1 MNNDKRDKSAILSL
15 FITILSAILTP
26 IIQIASNFA
35 IKTDNR
41 PFIHSMKDK
50 AKSIITAC
58 AGLMLAANA
67 SAVTSPVDYVNT
79 LMGTD
84 SKISLSNGNTV
95 PSVALPWGM
104 NQWIPQTGKMGDGW
118 AYVYNSDKIRGF
130 KQTHRPSPWI
140 NDFGQFSLM
149 PVTGGIRIDEDRR
162 ASWFSHKAEDARP
175 YYYSVYLADYDVTTE
190 FTPTDRCAYFQF
202 TFPEGKDNYVIVDGY
217 DRGSWIKV
225 IPEENTIVGY
235 STRNSGGVTKNF
247 RNYFVIKFDKPF
259 DSNWVW
265 EENELQPGKTELRG
279 NHTGAAIGFNT
290 ARKEKVGAKVATSF
304 ISLEQAY
311 QNLKELDGKS
321 FAQTRDEAKARWNEV
336 LGAVNIEDDNIDDLR
351 TFYSCLYRTVLF
363 PHKLHEVTAD
373 GRTVHYSPDN
383 GKIEDGYFY
392 TGTGF
397 WDTFRALFPL
407 VNLLWPEEGAKIQDG
422 WLSFYRES
430 GFFPEWSSPGHRGC
444 MVGNSSASVV
454 ADAMLKGIGTPGNEE
469 EYFAGMVHGAN
480 NVHPRVASS
489 GRMGHEYYNSLGYVP
504 YDVNINE
511 NAARTLEYAYD
522 DWCIYQVAKKLGRPA
537 DEIALYKKRAGN
549 YANLFD
555 PETGLMRGK
564 NKDGR
569 FAPNFNPLKWGD
581 AFTEGNSWHYSWSV
595 FHDVQGLINLMGGNK
610 KFTAQLDKVFELPP
624 VFDDSYY
631 GGTIH
636 EIREMQIADMG
647 NYAHGNQPIQH
658 MIYLYNYAAEPWKAQ
673 YWSRQTIDKLYHP
686 TPDGYCGDEDNGQT
700 SAWYVF
706 SALGFYPVCPASDQY
721 VLGAPIFKKAI
732 VNLQNGKKV
741 EITADKPS
749 SENCYVKS
757 MRVNGKN
764 YNHNYLD
771 YATLTKGAKIN
782 FNMSDTPNTSRGIRP
797 EDAPYSLTNE
807 N

>member
-225 IPEENTIVGY
+225 IPEENTVVGY

-304 ISLEQAY
+304 ISIEQAY

-336 LGAVNIEDDNIDDLR
+336 LGAVNIEDNNIDDLR

-444 MVGNSSASVV
+444 MVGNNSASVV

-537 DEIALYKKRAGN
+537 DEIALYKKRASN

-555 PETGLMRGK
+555 PEFGLMRGK
-564 NKDGR
+564 NKDGQ

-721 VLGAPIFKKAI
+721 VLGAPIFKKAT

>member
-225 IPEENTIVGY
+225 IPEENTVVGY

>member
-721 VLGAPIFKKAI
+721 VLGAPIFKKAT

>member
-1 MNNDKRDKSAILSL
+1 
-15 FITILSAILTP
+15 
-26 IIQIASNFA
+26 
-35 IKTDNR
+35 
-41 PFIHSMKDK
+41 
-50 AKSIITAC
+50 
-58 AGLMLAANA
+58 MLAANA

-225 IPEENTIVGY
+225 IPEENTILGY

>member
-1 MNNDKRDKSAILSL
+1 MKEARVIL
-15 FITILSAILTP
+15 
-26 IIQIASNFA
+26 
-35 IKTDNR
+35 
-41 PFIHSMKDK
+41 
-50 AKSIITAC
+50 TAC
-58 AGLMLAANA
+58 AAIMMAANA
-67 SAVTSPVDYVNT
+67 AAVSSPVDYVNP

-118 AYVYNSDKIRGF
+118 SYVYNAEKIRGF

-149 PVTGGIRIDEDRR
+149 PITGDIVIDEDRR

-202 TFPEGKDNYVIVDGY
+202 TFPDSDKSYVIVDAY

-225 IPEENTIVGY
+225 IPEEQTVVGY
-235 STRNSGGVTKNF
+235 STRNSGGVTRNF

-259 DSNWVW
+259 DSSNIW
-265 EENELQPGKTELRG
+265 ENNEIQNGKTELEG
-279 NHTGAAIGFNT
+279 NHTGAVVGFKT
-290 ARKEKVGAKVATSF
+290 AHKEKVGAKVATSF
-304 ISLEQAY
+304 ISLDQAY
-311 QNLKELDGKS
+311 QNFKELDGKS
-321 FAQTRDEAKARWNEV
+321 FDQTRDEAKDRWNEV
-336 LGAVNIEDDNIDDLR
+336 LGVIDVEDGNLDELR

-363 PHKLHEVTAD
+363 PHKMHEVTAD
-373 GRTVHYSPDN
+373 GRTVHYSPNN

-407 VNLLWPEEGAKIQDG
+407 VNLLWPDEAAKIQDG
-422 WLSFYRES
+422 WLSFSRES

-444 MVGNSSASVV
+444 MVGNNSASVV
-454 ADAMLKGIGTPGNEE
+454 ADALLKGIGTPGNEE
-469 EYFAGMVHGAN
+469 EYFAAMVHGAN
-480 NVHPRVASS
+480 NVHPHVGSS
-489 GRMGHEYYNSLGYVP
+489 GRYGHEYYNELGYVP

-511 NAARTLEYAYD
+511 NVARTLEYAYD

-537 DEIALYKKRAGN
+537 EEIDLYKNRALN
-549 YANLFD
+549 YRNVYD
-555 PETGLMRGK
+555 PENKLMRGK
-564 NKDGR
+564 NKDGK
-569 FAPNFNPLKWGD
+569 FQTPFNPFKWGD
-581 AFTEGNSWHYSWSV
+581 AFTEGNSLHYSWSV

-610 KFTAQLDKVFELPP
+610 NFTAQLDKVFELPP

-658 MIYLYNYAAEPWKAQ
+658 MIFLYNYAGEPWKAQ
-673 YWSRQTIDKLYHP
+673 YWSRKTIDKLYSA

-706 SALGFYPVCPASDQY
+706 SALGFYPVCPASSQY
-721 VLGAPIFKKAI
+721 ALGAPIFNK
-732 VNLQNGKKV
+732 VNINLKNGKKV
-741 EITADKPS
+741 EIKADKPS
-749 SENCYVKS
+749 TQNCYVKEMS
-757 MRVNGKN
+757 VNGKK

-771 YATLTKGAKIN
+771 YATLTNGAKIKY
-782 FNMSDTPNTSRGIRP
+782 NMSDTPNTNRGIMP
-797 EDAPYSLTNE
+797 EDAPYSLSNE

>member
-149 PVTGGIRIDEDRR
+149 PVTGGIRIDEARR

-225 IPEENTIVGY
+225 IPEENTVVGY

-444 MVGNSSASVV
+444 MVGNNSASVV

-721 VLGAPIFKKAI
+721 VLGAPIFKKAT

>member
-225 IPEENTIVGY
+225 IPEENTVVGY

-336 LGAVNIEDDNIDDLR
+336 LGAVNIEDNNIDDLR

-444 MVGNSSASVV
+444 MVGNNSASVV

-721 VLGAPIFKKAI
+721 VLGAPIFKKAT

>member
-1 MNNDKRDKSAILSL
+1 MKEAKV
-15 FITILSAILTP
+15 ILT
-26 IIQIASNFA
+26 ACTA
-35 IKTDNR
+35 I
-41 PFIHSMKDK
+41 M
-50 AKSIITAC
+50 
-58 AGLMLAANA
+58 MAANA
-67 SAVTSPVDYVNT
+67 AAVSSPVDYVNP

-118 AYVYNSDKIRGF
+118 SYVYYAEKIRCF

-149 PVTGGIRIDEDRR
+149 PITGDIVIDEDRR

-202 TFPEGKDNYVIVDGY
+202 TFPDSDKSYVIVDAY

-225 IPEENTIVGY
+225 IPEEQTVVGY
-235 STRNSGGVTKNF
+235 STRNSGGVTRNF

-259 DSNWVW
+259 DSSNVW
-265 EENELQPGKTELRG
+265 ENNEIQNGKTELDG
-279 NHTGAAIGFNT
+279 NHTGAVVGFKT
-290 ARKEKVGAKVATSF
+290 AHKEKVGAKVATSF
-304 ISLEQAY
+304 ISLDQAY
-311 QNLKELDGKS
+311 QNFKELDGKS
-321 FAQTRDEAKARWNEV
+321 FDQTRDEAKDRWNEV
-336 LGAVNIEDDNIDDLR
+336 LGVIDVEDGNLDELR

-363 PHKLHEVTAD
+363 PHKMHEVTAD
-373 GRTVHYSPDN
+373 GRTVHYSPNN

-407 VNLLWPEEGAKIQDG
+407 VNLLWPDEAAKIQDG
-422 WLSFYRES
+422 WLSFSRES

-444 MVGNSSASVV
+444 MVGNNSASVV
-454 ADAMLKGIGTPGNEE
+454 ADALLKGIGTPGNEE
-469 EYFAGMVHGAN
+469 EYFAAMVHGAN
-480 NVHPRVASS
+480 NVHPHVGSS
-489 GRMGHEYYNSLGYVP
+489 GRYGHEYYNELGYVP

-511 NAARTLEYAYD
+511 NVARTLEYAYD
-522 DWCIYQVAKKLGRPA
+522 AWCIYQVAKKLGRPA
-537 DEIALYKKRAGN
+537 EEIDLYKNRALN
-549 YANLFD
+549 YRNVYD
-555 PETGLMRGK
+555 PENKLMRGK
-564 NKDGR
+564 NKDGK
-569 FAPNFNPLKWGD
+569 FQTPFNPFKWGD
-581 AFTEGNSWHYSWSV
+581 AFTEGNSLHYSWSV

-610 KFTAQLDKVFELPP
+610 NFTAQLDKVFELPP

-658 MIYLYNYAAEPWKAQ
+658 MIFLYNYAGEPWKAQ
-673 YWSRQTIDKLYHP
+673 YWSRKTIDKLYSA

-706 SALGFYPVCPASDQY
+706 SALGFYPVCPASSQY
-721 VLGAPIFKKAI
+721 ALGAPIFNK
-732 VNLQNGKKV
+732 VNINLKNGKEV
-741 EITADKPS
+741 EIKADKPS
-749 SENCYVKS
+749 TQNCYVKEMS
-757 MRVNGKN
+757 VNGKK

-771 YATLTKGAKIN
+771 YATLTNGAKIKY
-782 FNMSDTPNTSRGIRP
+782 NMSDTPNTNRGIMP
-797 EDAPYSLTNE
+797 EDAPYSLSNE

>member
-1 MNNDKRDKSAILSL
+1 
-15 FITILSAILTP
+15 
-26 IIQIASNFA
+26 
-35 IKTDNR
+35 
-41 PFIHSMKDK
+41 
-50 AKSIITAC
+50 
-58 AGLMLAANA
+58 MLAANA

-511 NAARTLEYAYD
+511 NAASTLEYAYD
-522 DWCIYQVAKKLGRPA
+522 DW
-537 DEIALYKKRAGN
+537 
-549 YANLFD
+549 
-555 PETGLMRGK
+555 
-564 NKDGR
+564 
-569 FAPNFNPLKWGD
+569 
-581 AFTEGNSWHYSWSV
+581 
-595 FHDVQGLINLMGGNK
+595 
-610 KFTAQLDKVFELPP
+610 
-624 VFDDSYY
+624 
-631 GGTIH
+631 
-636 EIREMQIADMG
+636 
-647 NYAHGNQPIQH
+647 
-658 MIYLYNYAAEPWKAQ
+658 
-673 YWSRQTIDKLYHP
+673 
-686 TPDGYCGDEDNGQT
+686 
-700 SAWYVF
+700 
-706 SALGFYPVCPASDQY
+706 
-721 VLGAPIFKKAI
+721 
-732 VNLQNGKKV
+732 
-741 EITADKPS
+741 
-749 SENCYVKS
+749 
-757 MRVNGKN
+757 
-764 YNHNYLD
+764 
-771 YATLTKGAKIN
+771 
-782 FNMSDTPNTSRGIRP
+782 
-797 EDAPYSLTNE
+797 
-807 N
+807 

>member
-225 IPEENTIVGY
+225 IPEENTVVGY

-444 MVGNSSASVV
+444 MVGNNSASVV

-564 NKDGR
+564 NKDGQ

-721 VLGAPIFKKAI
+721 VLGAPIFKKAT